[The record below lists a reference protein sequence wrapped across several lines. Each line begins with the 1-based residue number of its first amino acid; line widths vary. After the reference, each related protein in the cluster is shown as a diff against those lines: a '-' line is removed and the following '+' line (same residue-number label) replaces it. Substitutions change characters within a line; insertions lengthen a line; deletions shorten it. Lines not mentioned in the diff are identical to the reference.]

1 MLKNKSLWTN
11 IIALLLS
18 IIGTL
23 CGWSMVQAIGFYA
36 LSGAITN
43 WLAIYMLFERVP
55 FLYGSG
61 IIPRQFEG
69 FKRAIKNMMM
79 SQFFT
84 QSHIENFVHQ
94 VMPSPQEQAR
104 MIQSKIDYDKLFD
117 GFVDAIMESQ
127 FGSMISGFLGGR
139 EALMPMKASFIAKL
153 EKVVADMLDQ
163 NLGSNEVQ
171 ESAFAQKMSANIE
184 QMIDARLEKLTPK
197 IVKEIIQEMIRR
209 HLGWLV
215 VWGGVFGGLIG
226 CIASFLHH

>member
-1 MLKNKSLWTN
+1 MWKNKSLWTN
-11 IIALLLS
+11 LIALGLS
-18 IIGTL
+18 VVGTL
-23 CGWSMVQAIGFYA
+23 CGWSMVQTIGFYA

-84 QSHIENFVHQ
+84 KAHMQNFVHQ
-94 VMPSPQEQAR
+94 VMPSPEAQAK
-104 MIQSKIDYDKLFD
+104 MIKSKINYDQLFD

-127 FGSMISGFLGGR
+127 FGGMISSFLGGK
-139 EALMPMKASFIAKL
+139 EALMPMKDSFTQKL
-153 EKVVADMLDQ
+153 EKVIDDMLAKAG
-163 NLGSNEVQ
+163 NGSDDAER
-171 ESAFAQKMSANIE
+171 AFAEKMSDNIE

-197 IVKEIIQEMIRR
+197 MVKEIIQEMIRR

-215 VWGGVFGGLIG
+215 VWGGVFGGIIG
-226 CIASFLHH
+226 CVANFLHH